1 METWPVCLMR
11 CKRKLYNISGRSREF
26 SKTLKFNPFCCQ
38 ESEMSVIAVYG
49 DALDKLGF
57 EMARKANRNAEKRL
71 TKTLNV
77 YDDMAYKNDA
87 KYRKEK

>member
-1 METWPVCLMR
+1 
-11 CKRKLYNISGRSREF
+11 
-26 SKTLKFNPFCCQ
+26 
-38 ESEMSVIAVYG
+38 MSVIAVYG

-77 YDDMAYKNDA
+77 YDEMANK
-87 KYRKEK
+87 KRCQISERKVRQILNESAFQ

>member
-1 METWPVCLMR
+1 MYFIGTTLIPR
-11 CKRKLYNISGRSREF
+11 FSRYDF
-26 SKTLKFNPFCCQ
+26 RIQ

-57 EMARKANRNAEKRL
+57 EMARKANRNAGKRL

-77 YDDMAYKNDA
+77 YDDMANKNDA

>member
-1 METWPVCLMR
+1 MYFIGTTLIPR
-11 CKRKLYNISGRSREF
+11 FSRYDF
-26 SKTLKFNPFCCQ
+26 RIQ

-57 EMARKANRNAEKRL
+57 EMAWKANRNAGKRL

-77 YDDMAYKNDA
+77 YDDMANKNDA